1 MNSTTPS
8 LQKLIEQ
15 FEKLPGIG
23 RKSAQR
29 MAFYVLS
36 QPLESAE
43 EFANAMVSARKNIK
57 RCKICCNLSEEETCP
72 ICNDVTR
79 DKSTLCIV
87 ESPRHVMSF
96 ERVGEYRGLYHVLHG
111 VISPLDNIGPDAIC
125 ISELVKR
132 LDEGEITEVIMATG
146 ATTEGEAT
154 AIYISNKIL
163 KPRGVKVTRLSYGIP
178 IGSNLEYADEMTLLR
193 ALKDRNEF

>member
-1 MNSTTPS
+1 MSSTVPS

-29 MAFYVLS
+29 MAFFVLS
-36 QPLESAE
+36 EPIEKAE
-43 EFANAMVSARKNIK
+43 EFANAIVTAHKSIR
-57 RCKICCNLSEEETCP
+57 RCEVCCNLSEADICP
-72 ICNDVTR
+72 ICSNEIR
-79 DKSTLCIV
+79 DRSTVCIV
-87 ESPRHVMSF
+87 ESPRDVMSF

-111 VISPLDNIGPDAIC
+111 LISPLDNIGPDAIC
-125 ISELVKR
+125 LKELIKR
-132 LDEGEITEVIMATG
+132 LDEGEIKEAIMATG

-163 KPRGVKVTRLSYGIP
+163 KPRGIKVTRLSYGIP

>member
-1 MNSTTPS
+1 MSFSVPS
-8 LQKLIEQ
+8 LDKLIEQ

-36 QPLESAE
+36 QPYEKAE
-43 EFANAMVSARKNIK
+43 QFAKALVNAHKNIR
-57 RCKICCNLSEEETCP
+57 RCSVCCNLSETEVCP
-72 ICNDVTR
+72 VCSDVMR
-79 DKSTLCIV
+79 DSSTICIV
-87 ESPRHVMSF
+87 ESPRDVMSF

-111 VISPLDNIGPDAIC
+111 LISPLDNIGPDAIC
-125 ISELVKR
+125 IKELVAR
-132 LDEGEITEVIMATG
+132 LDSGNIKEAILATG

-154 AIYISNKIL
+154 AIYIANKIL
-163 KPRGVKVTRLSYGIP
+163 KPRGIKVSRLSYGIP